1 MVVPLLGTAYLA
13 HVLYKQFV
21 PTPVFLYNVIPY
33 FAIGWIL
40 LAVALT
46 VVRPAQTKQMG
57 EALTT
62 EVSAD
67 SAVKAKV

>member
-1 MVVPLLGTAYLA
+1 MAY
-13 HVLYKQFV
+13 VLYKQFV
-21 PTPVFLYNVIPY
+21 PIPEFPYNVIPY

-40 LAVALT
+40 FAVALT
-46 VVRPAQTKQMG
+46 LVRPAQAKHMG

-67 SAVKAKV
+67 SEVKAKA